1 LRLQHFVG
9 DAGVG
14 RDVIDSGKFLLNRG
28 HGGNGAAVF
37 VGNVAHSP
45 LAVYRAEVTGYL
57 PTP

>member
-1 LRLQHFVG
+1 VSGKVFLRLQHFVG

-45 LAVYRAEVTGYL
+45 LAV
-57 PTP
+57 